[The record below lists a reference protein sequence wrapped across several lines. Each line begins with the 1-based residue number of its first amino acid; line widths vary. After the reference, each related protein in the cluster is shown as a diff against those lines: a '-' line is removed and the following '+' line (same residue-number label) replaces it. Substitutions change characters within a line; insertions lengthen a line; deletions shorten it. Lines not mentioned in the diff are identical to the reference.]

1 TVDLRIEG
9 KAKTIFEG
17 SVATCGHRV
26 TTRSGGTHHC
36 NGTNNDKNP
45 CAGPTCTTA
54 LDDAN
59 KVAKF
64 GFDGTFDEKFD
75 DFFITSIDNETPTGK
90 DFWAI
95 CLNFVPTEVG
105 GCQQKV
111 EKDDQVLF
119 AYATQDVTKHYLK
132 LSGPDTAIIRVP
144 VVLTVTDGT
153 GAPIPKASVD
163 GHLTDDHGR
172 VSITFDRVGTQKLKV
187 ERQPDSVR
195 SNQHVIQVIVGP

>member
-1 TVDLRIEG
+1 MCQDEKTTVNLRIEG
-9 KAKTIFEG
+9 KTETIFEG
-17 SVATCGHRV
+17 PVSTCGHR
-26 TTRSGGTHHC
+26 
-36 NGTNNDKNP
+36 NP

-59 KVAKF
+59 KAARF

-75 DFFITSIDNETPTGK
+75 DFFITSIGDETPKGK
-90 DFWAI
+90 DFWFI
-95 CLNFVPTEVG
+95 CLNFLPTEVG

-111 EKDDQVLF
+111 KKDDQVLF

-132 LSGPDTAIIRVP
+132 LSGPNIATIHFP

-153 GAPIPKASVD
+153 GALIPKASVD

-172 VSITFDRVGTQKLKV
+172 VSLVFDRVGTQKLKAT
-187 ERQPDSVR
+187 RQPDSVR
-195 SNQHVIQVIVGP
+195 SNEHTILVIVGP